1 MSKKRNPLNSRFG
14 FFNLTVILFWV
25 KTYIAYKTK
34 FSLGETGLMQEFLLL
49 INPLACTIFLFGL
62 SFFVKGKKSYVV
74 LLVTD
79 FLLTTWLFAN
89 VVYYREFNDFITVS
103 IMKSVGSVSN
113 NMGSSALALIHISD
127 LFVYLDLVVLIGLLL
142 FKVVKIDLKPLRKR
156 FAFAVSAVAIL
167 LFVVNAGLAESNRPQ
182 LFSRQFD
189 RNYIVKY
196 LGINAFIVYDSIQTE
211 QANSV
216 RAKADSND
224 LDDALNYIKTNQTAN
239 NVEYYGVA
247 KGKNVF
253 VIHLESFQQFLIDY
267 KVDGQEVTPT
277 LNKFYHDSNTVSF
290 DNFFHQVAQGKTSDA
305 ELMLE
310 NSLFGLS
317 QGSAMVTAGTEN
329 TFQAAPAILDQQGYT
344 TASFHGDVGSFWN
357 RNNAY
362 KSWGYDYFFDSTYLP
377 SNEDYAL
384 NYGMKDKIFLKESV
398 KYLEQLPQP
407 FYAKMITVTNHYPYP
422 LDEQNV
428 SFPKTT
434 TGDDTVDGYVQ
445 TAHYLDQAINE
456 FLTYLKT
463 TGLYDNSIILMYGDH
478 YGISSSHKTAIKQL
492 LGKDEL
498 TKYDDAMFQKV
509 PFMIHMTGLKGG
521 VNHTYGGE
529 IDVLPTLLSLL
540 GVDHSKN
547 IFMGSDLLSKDHK
560 QIVSFR
566 NGDFV
571 SQQFTK
577 IGSIVYDTSTGED
590 ITDSLT
596 EDQQQQLKEQN
607 EHVTEQL
614 SVSDEVIT
622 GDLLR
627 FYSLPNFEVVKKED
641 YTYVKDKSLDKLES
655 AKTGTSLLEELG
667 KSSVDLYK
675 TDAPELAKSSQ
686 KTSSDK

>member
-571 SQQFTK
+571 SRQFTK